1 MSQPPIPESSTF
13 IAVVEDDPEIGLLV
27 LGLLRREGFEA
38 ELCRNGEAFDRLC
51 DRRRVDLA
59 ILDLMLPGE
68 DGLSIC
74 RRLHVRG
81 DIPVLMVTA
90 RGEDV
95 DRIVGLEIGADDY
108 LAKPFNPR
116 ELIARAR
123 AILRRTRGMHRA
135 AAIATQAGRWR
146 FAGLLLDAGTRALTA
161 ANGADI
167 PLTGAEFDLLA
178 AFVAH
183 PQRVLSR
190 DQLLDWTRGRD
201 AAPFDRSVDVMVGK
215 LRRQL
220 ALDPQGG
227 DLIKTVRGGGY
238 QFAAAVERL

>member
-1 MSQPPIPESSTF
+1 MANPALPDANSF

-27 LGLLRREGFEA
+27 VALLRREGFAA
-38 ELCRNGEAFDRLC
+38 ELCRDGVAFHRLC
-51 DRRRVDLA
+51 ERRRVDLA

-74 RRLHVRG
+74 RRLHARG

-90 RGEDV
+90 RAEDV
-95 DRIVGLEIGADDY
+95 DRVIGLELGADDY
-108 LAKPFNPR
+108 LPKPFNPR
-116 ELIARAR
+116 ELLARAR
-123 AILRRTRGMHRA
+123 AILRRTRVSHRVGTLA
-135 AAIATQAGRWR
+135 PRGEGWR
-146 FAGLLLDAGTRALTA
+146 FGGMVLDGGRRTLTGSHGQEIA
-161 ANGADI
+161 
-167 PLTGAEFDLLA
+167 LTGAEFDLLA
-178 AFVAH
+178 AFAAH

-227 DLIKTVRGGGY
+227 DLIKTIRGGGY
-238 QFAAAVERL
+238 LFAAPVERF